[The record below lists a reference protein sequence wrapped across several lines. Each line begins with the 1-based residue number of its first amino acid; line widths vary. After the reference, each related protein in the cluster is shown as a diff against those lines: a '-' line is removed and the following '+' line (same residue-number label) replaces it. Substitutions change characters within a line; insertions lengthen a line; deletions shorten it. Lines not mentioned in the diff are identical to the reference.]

1 MSKTGLSIGDI
12 KQTIHNIDMIRRPYV
27 AFLNPDDAAAVKEAL
42 PAIEDKLLIEE
53 SKEIERGKGIVIER
67 KKLENAF
74 LHFEPKVIE

>member
-1 MSKTGLSIGDI
+1 MAKTRLSIDDI

-27 AFLNPDDAAAVKEAL
+27 AFLNPDDAAVVKEAY

-67 KKLENAF
+67 KYLENAF
-74 LHFEPKVIE
+74 LQVKPVGE